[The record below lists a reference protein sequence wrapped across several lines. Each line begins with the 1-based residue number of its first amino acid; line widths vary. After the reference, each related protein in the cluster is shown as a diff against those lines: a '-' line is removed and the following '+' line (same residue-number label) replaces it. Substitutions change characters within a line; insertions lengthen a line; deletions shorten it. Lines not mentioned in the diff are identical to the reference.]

1 MASSNAVDRETPWC
15 SACNE
20 YAEYLEKTM
29 SNPEGGRVTRFF
41 CKDCNNEMWS
51 ATSCKRWVWGF
62 KLVCPL
68 AFGLAYFIW
77 VGISGF
83 ARVAPFGG
91 LVLMFF
97 YYWHHVRKCS
107 KHLQKFEE
115 FAVRKSRNLY
125 ADRLGGFGNTW
136 EGLVVRPNLS
146 DLTWTTTDGQ
156 VTITNCDQGVAGELV
171 IPDTIE
177 GDTVTSIGDGAF
189 FGCCSLTSITIPESV
204 TSIGDHAFCGCG
216 ALTSITI
223 PESVTRLRESTFSLC
238 DSLTAVTFLG
248 DAPQVIALFSGAT
261 PTIYRK
267 PEAKGWGDT
276 FAGRPVKLISEKP

>member
-1 MASSNAVDRETPWC
+1 MPSSNAVDRETPWC

-20 YAEYLEKTM
+20 YAEYLEKTRV
-29 SNPEGGRVTRFF
+29 SPEWRSTHFF

-51 ATSCKRWVWGF
+51 ATFCKREAWRF
-62 KLVCPL
+62 KLACPL

-97 YYWHHVRKCS
+97 SYWHHVRKCS

-125 ADRLGGFGNTW
+125 AERLGGFGNTW

-204 TSIGDHAFCGCG
+204 TNLGDHAFCGCG

-223 PESVTRLRESTFSLC
+223 PESVTRLGESTFSLS

-248 DAPQVIALFSGAT
+248 DAPQSADLFNDAT

-267 PEAKGWGDT
+267 TEAKAWGET
-276 FAGRPVKLISEKP
+276 FGGRPVKLISQKP